1 MRKKP
6 LVFEALVLKHRYTN
20 GGEIKAVIGSGS
32 SHLICLYPPECGVPA
47 IPRTLLAGLEPDES
61 HKVRITVERIDD

>member
-6 LVFEALVLKHRYTN
+6 LVFEGRVNRANKTGWLAGPNHAYLADLVPSMCN
-20 GGEIKAVIGSGS
+20 A
-32 SHLICLYPPECGVPA
+32 PA
-47 IPRTLLAGLEPDES
+47 IPRALLACLKPGKS